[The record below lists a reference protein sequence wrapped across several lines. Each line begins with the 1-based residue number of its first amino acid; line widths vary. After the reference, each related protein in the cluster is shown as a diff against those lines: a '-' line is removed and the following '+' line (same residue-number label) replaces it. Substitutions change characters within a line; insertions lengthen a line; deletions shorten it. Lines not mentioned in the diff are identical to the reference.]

1 MQIVWTQSDL
11 EEFRGG
17 VCVPTMGALHEGHLS
32 LIRRAR
38 EEADA
43 HAEPLPVVVT
53 VFVNPTQFAPGE
65 DFARYPRTF
74 EADCTKAE
82 ACGAD
87 VVFAPEVGEV
97 YPDGP
102 GRPID
107 PHIIIPEVART
118 PGLEEK
124 SRPQFFLGVCRVVH
138 RLFEMVQPS
147 AAVFG
152 EKDYQQL
159 LTIRAM
165 VRDMALLI
173 AIHSEPTVREED
185 GLALSSRNVYLA
197 PAQRKRALALSKA
210 LKAAAKESTVA
221 AAESAMRS
229 ILLANQVEIDYAV
242 VRDSH
247 TLMPIE
253 SMALPARALV
263 AGKVGPV
270 RLIDNAAV

>member
-11 EEFRGG
+11 EGFRGG
-17 VCVPTMGALHEGHLS
+17 VCVPTMGALHGGHCS

-43 HAEPLPVVVT
+43 PAQPLPVVVT
-53 VFVNPTQFAPGE
+53 IFVNPTQFAPGE
-65 DFARYPRTF
+65 DYTRYPRTF
-74 EADCTKAE
+74 EADCARAE
-82 ACGAD
+82 SSGAD
-87 VVFAPEVGEV
+87 VVFAPEVEEV
-97 YPDGP
+97 YPNGP
-102 GRPID
+102 GSPIE

-138 RLFEMVQPS
+138 RLFELVRPS

-165 VRDMALLI
+165 VRDMALPI
-173 AIHSEPTVREED
+173 AIYSEPTVREED
-185 GLALSSRNVYLA
+185 GLALSSRNVYLS
-197 PAQRKRALALSKA
+197 PAQRKRALGLSKA
-210 LKAAAKESTVA
+210 LKAAREASSVA
-221 AAESAMRS
+221 EAESAMRS

-247 TLMPIE
+247 TLMPVE
-253 SMALPARALV
+253 SLVLPARALV

-270 RLIDNAAV
+270 RLIDNMAV

>member
-11 EEFRGG
+11 EGLRGG

-53 VFVNPTQFAPGE
+53 IFVNPTQFGPGE

-74 EADCTKAE
+74 EADCAKSE
-82 ACGAD
+82 RSGAD

-97 YPDGP
+97 YPSGP
-102 GRPID
+102 DSPID
-107 PHIIIPEVART
+107 PPIIIPEVARK

-124 SRPQFFLGVCRVVH
+124 SRPQFFTGVCRVVH

-165 VRDMALLI
+165 VRDMALPI
-173 AIHSEPTVREED
+173 AIHSEPTMREED
-185 GLALSSRNVYLA
+185 GLALSSRNVYLG
-197 PAQRKRALALSKA
+197 PAQRKRALGLSKA
-210 LKAAAKESTVA
+210 LRAAAKESTVA

-242 VRDSH
+242 LRDSH

>member
-1 MQIVWTQSDL
+1 MKIVWSTNDL
-11 EEFRGG
+11 DDARGG
-17 VCVPTMGALHEGHLS
+17 VCVPTMGALHDGHCA

-43 HAEPLPVVVT
+43 HADPLPVVVT
-53 VFVNPTQFAPGE
+53 IFVNPTQFAPGE

-74 EADCTKAE
+74 EADCAKAE
-82 ACGAD
+82 AGGAD
-87 VVFAPEVGEV
+87 VVFAPEVAEV
-97 YPDGP
+97 YPDGLD
-102 GRPID
+102 RPID

-124 SRPQFFLGVCRVVH
+124 SRPQFFPGVCRVVH
-138 RLFEMVQPS
+138 RLFALVEPS

-165 VRDMALLI
+165 VRDMALPI
-173 AIHSEPTVREED
+173 AIHSEPTAREED
-185 GLALSSRNVYLA
+185 GLALSSRNVYLG
-197 PAQRKRALALSKA
+197 PAQRQRALGLSKA

-221 AAESAMRS
+221 AAQSAMRS
-229 ILLANQVEIDYAV
+229 ILLANQIEIDYAV
-242 VRDSH
+242 VRDAH
-247 TLMPIE
+247 TLMPIKNLTFG
-253 SMALPARALV
+253 SRALV

-270 RLIDNAAV
+270 RLIDNMTV

>member
-1 MQIVWTQSDL
+1 MQIVWTGADL
-11 EEFRGG
+11 EDCLGG

-53 VFVNPTQFAPGE
+53 IFVNPTQFAPGE
-65 DFARYPRTF
+65 DFSRYPRTF
-74 EADCTKAE
+74 EADCTRAE

-87 VVFAPEVGEV
+87 VVFAPEVGEM
-97 YPDGP
+97 YPNGP
-102 GRPID
+102 NAPID
-107 PHIIIPEVART
+107 PRIVIPEVARR

-124 SRPQFFLGVCRVVH
+124 SRPQFFIGVCRAVH
-138 RLFEMVQPS
+138 RLFELVQPR

-159 LTIRAM
+159 LTISAM
-165 VRDMALLI
+165 VREMALPVQ
-173 AIHSEPTVREED
+173 IHSEPTVREED
-185 GLALSSRNVYLA
+185 GLALSSRNVYLG
-197 PAQRKRALALSKA
+197 PAQRKRALGLSKA
-210 LKAAAKESTVA
+210 LKAARAASTVA
-221 AAESAMRS
+221 EAESAMRS
-229 ILLANQVEIDYAV
+229 VLLANQVEIDYAV

-247 TLMPIE
+247 TLMPIQN
-253 SMALPARALV
+253 MALPARALV

-270 RLIDNAAV
+270 RLIDNMAV

>member
-1 MQIVWTQSDL
+1 MQIVWTAADL
-11 EEFRGG
+11 EEFHGG

-43 HAEPLPVVVT
+43 HAAPLPVAVT
-53 VFVNPTQFAPGE
+53 IFVNPAQFAPGE

-74 EADCTKAE
+74 EADCSKAE
-82 ACGAD
+82 SCGAD

-97 YPDGP
+97 YPQGVEA
-102 GRPID
+102 PID
-107 PHIIIPEVART
+107 PRVVIPEVARR

-124 SRPQFFLGVCRVVH
+124 SRPQFFIGVCRVVH
-138 RLFEMVQPS
+138 RLFEMVKPR

-165 VRDMALLI
+165 ARDMALTVEIL
-173 AIHSEPTVREED
+173 SEPTVREED
-185 GLALSSRNVYLA
+185 GLAMSSRNVYLA
-197 PAQRKRALALSKA
+197 PPQRKRALALSKA
-210 LKAAAKESTVA
+210 LKAARGASSVA
-221 AAESAMRS
+221 EAESAMRS

-242 VRDSH
+242 VRDAH

-253 SMALPARALV
+253 SLALPARALV
-263 AGKVGPV
+263 AGRVGPV
-270 RLIDNAAV
+270 RLIDNMAV

>member
-1 MQIVWTQSDL
+1 MQIVWSAVDL
-11 EEFRGG
+11 EPVYGG

-38 EEADA
+38 EEADL
-43 HAEPLPVVVT
+43 HAQRLPVVVT
-53 VFVNPTQFAPGE
+53 IFVNPAQFAPGE
-65 DFARYPRTF
+65 DFSRYPRTF
-74 EADCTKAE
+74 EADCTKCEQA
-82 ACGAD
+82 GAD

-102 GRPID
+102 QAPID
-107 PHIIIPEVART
+107 PRIIIPAVARE
-118 PGLEEK
+118 PGLEER
-124 SRPQFFLGVCRVVH
+124 SRPQFFIGVCRVVH
-138 RLFEMVQPS
+138 RLFDLVRPS

-165 VRDMALLI
+165 VAEMGLPVT
-173 AIHSEPTVREED
+173 IHSEPTARDED

-197 PAQRKRALALSKA
+197 PNQRKRALGLSKA
-210 LKAAAKESTVA
+210 LKAARQASSVA
-221 AAESAMRS
+221 EAESAMRS

-242 VRDSH
+242 ARDAH

-253 SMALPARALV
+253 NLAFGARALV

-270 RLIDNAAV
+270 RLIDNMAV